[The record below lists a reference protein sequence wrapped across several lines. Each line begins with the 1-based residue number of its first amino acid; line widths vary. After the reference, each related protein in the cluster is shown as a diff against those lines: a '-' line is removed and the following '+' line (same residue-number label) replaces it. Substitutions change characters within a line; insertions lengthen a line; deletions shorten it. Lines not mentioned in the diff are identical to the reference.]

1 MVCDLRGGALLVDR
15 VLAARL
21 RTSTPNPPYLLRC
34 RCVIYSFFHYFLVCG
49 HLLQQD
55 IAPRAA
61 LQLLRLVRHVVPA
74 VRRTPACWMSTMAVL
89 AVTKLMSQ
97 T

>member
-1 MVCDLRGGALLVDR
+1 MDR
-15 VLAARL
+15 VLAAHL

-34 RCVIYSFFHYFLVCG
+34 RCVIYSLDSFVDYYLVYG
-49 HLLQQD
+49 HLMQQD

-74 VRRTPACWMSTMAVL
+74 VRRTPACWMSTAAVL
-89 AVTKLMSQ
+89 AVTKRMSQ